1 MALDP
6 LQWLVALSIACLI
19 IIINIISFVIL
30 NRRSN

>member
-1 MALDP
+1 
-6 LQWLVALSIACLI
+6 VALSIACLI